1 VFWEKRRILE
11 EKMQKRKKAGK
22 AKLENTKK
30 SPKGK
35 AFIFYWNIGTNAFFL
50 TSLYIYIYIYL
61 LLFNN
66 LQTSNLLR
74 KPLFLVPLYWNTLE
88 HPEHPKPLTKKS
100 QIRTLHNY
108 VICDIIRFQQGVVCI
123 FLFSSSPLRESFFN
137 NLVSGVF
144 YASVP

>member
-11 EKMQKRKKAGK
+11 EKMQKRKKPSN

-35 AFIFYWNIGTNAFFL
+35 AFIFCWNIGTNAFFL

-74 KPLFLVPLYWNTLE
+74 KPLFLVPLYWNTTGTSGTPQAPHE
-88 HPEHPKPLTKKS
+88 KKS
-100 QIRTLHNY
+100 NK
-108 VICDIIRFQQGVVCI
+108 
-123 FLFSSSPLRESFFN
+123 
-137 NLVSGVF
+137 NL
-144 YASVP
+144 A